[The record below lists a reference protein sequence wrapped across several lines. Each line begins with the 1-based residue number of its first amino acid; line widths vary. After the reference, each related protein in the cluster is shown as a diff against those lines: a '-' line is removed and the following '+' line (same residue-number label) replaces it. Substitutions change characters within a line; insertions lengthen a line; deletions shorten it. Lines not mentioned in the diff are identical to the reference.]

1 MGCGASA
8 KPGGSSSSQRA
19 QAQEKKYGVAQ
30 GDGGRAHDSGDCLW
44 HKKNCTAAEMILVR
58 TIREAYPFDENN
70 KKAVTKKK
78 IASKEAGDWGKVS
91 VYKLGPFQINC
102 DLCGRYILDRQ
113 GTEPFYYCRR
123 CRSRGRKMELCMRC
137 YQDFHGKGN
146 DGTGTNSTSPPT
158 TPMGAAASEGSGA
171 SPTTPK
177 GGSPTSPK
185 KNSNRF
191 DEPTSPT
198 GTTGLSPPNA
208 RTPRMSSGRG
218 MPPATPKGG
227 GGGMMVPTNSN
238 VDTMGRVRSN
248 RNDGM
253 APAPSDRNSSWAKS
267 VAQRLTG
274 SWKGTVVEGGSSR
287 AAKYEIKFLPDGTL
301 SGSAAGFV
309 FLSGTFTCS
318 DGQHGNFEW
327 VEKHEWG
334 TSTFTG
340 TFAARPSNTCR
351 LKGTFVMSDGGKGTF
366 ELSSLAV
373 S

>member
-8 KPGGSSSSQRA
+8 NGSSSQRA
-19 QAQEKKYGVAQ
+19 QAQAQKYGVAQ
-30 GDGGRAHDSGDCLW
+30 GDGARAHDSSDVVW
-44 HKKNCTAAEMILVR
+44 HKKNCTAAEMTVAR
-58 TIREAYPFDENN
+58 TIREAYPFDDHN
-70 KKAVTKKK
+70 KKTVTKKK
-78 IASKEAGDWGKVS
+78 IASKEAGDWGQVS

-146 DGTGTNSTSPPT
+146 DGTGTNSTSPPS
-158 TPMGAAASEGSGA
+158 TPMGAQPSEGSMTAPA
-171 SPTTPK
+171 SPK
-177 GGSPTSPK
+177 GQGGSPLSPK
-185 KNSNRF
+185 KISTKSGE
-191 DEPTSPT
+191 EPTSPA
-198 GTTGLSPPNA
+198 GLSPPNA
-208 RTPRMSSGRG
+208 RTPRMMRQVSPNGPG
-218 MPPATPKGG
+218 TPKAGG
-227 GGGMMVPTNSN
+227 GGLMGPTNSN
-238 VDTMGRVRSN
+238 S
-248 RNDGM
+248 DGITRATSSKRDM
-253 APAPSDRNSSWAKS
+253 APAASERNPSWAKT

-274 SWKGTVVEGGSSR
+274 SWKGNVVEMGSSR
-287 AAKYEIKFLPDGTL
+287 AAKYEMKFLPDGTL
-301 SGSAAGFV
+301 SGSAANFV
-309 FLSGTFTCS
+309 FLTGTFTCS

-351 LKGTFVMSDGGKGTF
+351 LKGTFLMSDGGKGTF
-366 ELSSLAV
+366 ELSSLSV